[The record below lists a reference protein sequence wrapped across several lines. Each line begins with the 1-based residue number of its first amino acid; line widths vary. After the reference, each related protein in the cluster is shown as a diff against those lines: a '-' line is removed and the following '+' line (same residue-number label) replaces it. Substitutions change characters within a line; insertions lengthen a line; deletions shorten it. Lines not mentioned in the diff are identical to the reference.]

1 MIWVSLILNIIFSQ
15 HLILLYYLYFEK
27 ICYLLL
33 PTMTI
38 RYNDFFTANY
48 DVNRKGQSII
58 FIDLSH
64 NRVIR
69 KRTNNNLRR

>member
-1 MIWVSLILNIIFSQ
+1 
-15 HLILLYYLYFEK
+15 
-27 ICYLLL
+27 
-33 PTMTI
+33 MTI

-64 NRVIR
+64 NRIIR
-69 KRTNNNLRR
+69 KRTNNNLRGKTNELTIIYIYSKTKLYNDKG